1 MGKAELV
8 LLHTSAQC
16 YAKQNIMFLLIYIF
30 CRDAFDLSYGVGVL
44 RIPEGLD
51 RNKVP
56 DELLD
61 FKEESDDEDFDVSD
75 DGIVQFFTH

>member
-1 MGKAELV
+1 
-8 LLHTSAQC
+8 
-16 YAKQNIMFLLIYIF
+16 MFLLIYIF
-30 CRDAFDLSYGVGVL
+30 FGRDAFDLSYGVGVL

-61 FKEESDDEDFDVSD
+61 YREESDDEDFDVSD
-75 DGIVQFFTH
+75 DGIAQFFTH